1 MGLSFKNPVRILRT
15 KLHLKDRPPRFRT
28 LVIILWYMRGNVG
41 SCFDYVVRYQ
51 GVYAT
56 TGSATNYPTHLDY
69 DSFSTVLLGPFSAWL
84 YR

>member
-1 MGLSFKNPVRILRT
+1 
-15 KLHLKDRPPRFRT
+15 
-28 LVIILWYMRGNVG
+28 MRGNVG